1 MLPEDNGIRRIQ
13 VLVVDDSAVVRQVLE
28 AVLSQEPDMSVMVAS
43 DPLIALQKMARVRPD
58 VIVLDLEMPRMDGLT
73 FLRKIMATDPIP
85 TVICSGVAVR
95 GTEAALRALDEGAVG
110 IVSKP
115 KLGVRNFL
123 YESGLVLTDMVRSA
137 ARALI
142 GRRYSAADLPRP
154 KTTPPQPRPRSPE
167 AFSKGLV
174 AIGAS
179 TGGTEALAEI
189 LSALPPDSPGT
200 VVVQHMPEVFTAAF
214 AERLNRISQIEV
226 KEAEQGDRIAPG
238 RALIAPGNR
247 HMSVRR
253 RGAQCYAEI
262 SEGPL
267 VSRHRPSVDVLFRSV
282 AQAAGANALGII
294 LTGMGNDGAQGLLEM
309 RNAGAAT
316 IAQDEASCVVFGMP
330 REAIACGA
338 VDLVLPLSQ
347 IPASILAPHPRKRL
361 VRSTIMVSPGRL
373 ETGSDLLP

>member
-1 MLPEDNGIRRIQ
+1 MLPEGSSANQIK

-43 DPLIALQKMARVRPD
+43 DPLIAQQKMARVRPD

-110 IVSKP
+110 IVTKP

-137 ARALI
+137 ARARI
-142 GRRYSAADLPRP
+142 GRRPSPSNSPRP
-154 KTTPPQPRPRSPE
+154 KTVSLQLRPLSSE
-167 AFSKGLV
+167 VSSKRLV

-179 TGGTEALAEI
+179 TGGTEALTEI
-189 LSALPPDSPGT
+189 LSAMPPDCPGI

-226 KEAEQGDRIAPG
+226 KEAEHGDRIATG

-253 RGAQCYAEI
+253 RGAQIFAEI

-282 AQAAGANALGII
+282 ANTAGADALGII

-309 RNAGAAT
+309 KNAGAET
-316 IAQDEASCVVFGMP
+316 VAQDEASCVVFGMP
-330 REAIACGA
+330 KEAIACGA
-338 VDLVLPLSQ
+338 VGLILPLTK
-347 IPASILAPHPRKRL
+347 IPAKILMTA
-361 VRSTIMVSPGRL
+361 RSSSAVPGKNC
-373 ETGSDLLP
+373 